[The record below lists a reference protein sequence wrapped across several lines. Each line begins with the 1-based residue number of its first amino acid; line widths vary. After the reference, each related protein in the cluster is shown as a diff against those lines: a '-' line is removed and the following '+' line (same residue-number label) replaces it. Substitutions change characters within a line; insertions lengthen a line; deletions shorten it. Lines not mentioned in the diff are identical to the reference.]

1 MLEMHVLVIP
11 VNMNREKMKMLKN
24 LTLLTTSLSLLNLT
38 KQWLTLW

>member
-1 MLEMHVLVIP
+1 MHVLVIP
-11 VNMNREKMKMLKN
+11 VNMNREKMKMLQN